1 MGNGY
6 IGNICTVIHKLCI
19 KYCCVCILRYTIQ
32 CVVIGSGIRG
42 VRGITIE
49 VLNTEQTPRS
59 GDLIKHTCLTTPVTP
74 HHIHIRIYLK
84 VLSIKIIIKKTTLK
98 LIYK

>member
-1 MGNGY
+1 MRVHG
-6 IGNICTVIHKLCI
+6 I
-19 KYCCVCILRYTIQ
+19 RRTIQ

-42 VRGITIE
+42 VEGLTIE

-59 GDLIKHTCLTTPVTP
+59 GDPIKHTCLTTPVTP
-74 HHIHIRIYLK
+74 HLSLCSYLSKGALSACKSLRKIR
-84 VLSIKIIIKKTTLK
+84 K